1 LNTTVNSFGHCI
13 THPYYFIANKA
24 IHIYLYKSVFFLQY
38 EIKKNIFLYVEK
50 IKVYYKFLYML
61 YKFPDDSTSNLNPH
75 ANLLVGIQNKK
86 LNPKKQAISFKRL
99 KEN

>member
-1 LNTTVNSFGHCI
+1 
-13 THPYYFIANKA
+13 
-24 IHIYLYKSVFFLQY
+24 
-38 EIKKNIFLYVEK
+38 
-50 IKVYYKFLYML
+50 ML